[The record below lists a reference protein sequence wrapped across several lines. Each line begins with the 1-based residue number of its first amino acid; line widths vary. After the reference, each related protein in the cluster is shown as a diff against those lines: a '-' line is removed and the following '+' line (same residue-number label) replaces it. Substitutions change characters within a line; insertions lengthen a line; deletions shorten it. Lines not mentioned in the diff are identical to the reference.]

1 MPNARHLLM
10 SMLVTAAM
18 AASAIAQEG
27 TTEPDSEIQPTTESA
42 PATETVESPSA
53 DDVMRDLLNERQ
65 EPPTIAPTQQ
75 PGGMTVPPPPSAP
88 PVGRAGMELDPAIL
102 GPLPGEPQPTLR
114 REGEFLVN
122 RRGRLI
128 RSDAGE
134 QMFVFEADSQ
144 DAPEPPMILQP
155 CRRLQDME
163 DIVQQRGESVV
174 FIVSGQVHVYR
185 GQNFLLPTMMTIAV
199 DRGNLEN

>member
-1 MPNARHLLM
+1 MKTAQRLLLA
-10 SMLVTAAM
+10 ML
-18 AASAIAQEG
+18 IATVPGIYVHAQDG
-27 TTEPDSEIQPTTESA
+27 DATEPQPAAEDA
-42 PATETVESPSA
+42 PAAAAESPSA
-53 DDVMRDLLNERQ
+53 DEVMQDLLDERQ

-88 PVGRAGMELDPAIL
+88 PVGRAGMELDPAVL
-102 GPLPGEPQPTLR
+102 GPLPGEPAPTLR